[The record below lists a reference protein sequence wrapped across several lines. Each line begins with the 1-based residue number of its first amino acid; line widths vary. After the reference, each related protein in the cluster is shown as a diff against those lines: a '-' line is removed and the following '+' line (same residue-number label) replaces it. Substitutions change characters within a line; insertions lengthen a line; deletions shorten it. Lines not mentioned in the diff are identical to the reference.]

1 MATTSVPVAP
11 VPHVTDPLPDELAA
25 QVRAMA
31 AELDA
36 KVPGKRLDRNL
47 LIGTWNLRE
56 FGGVTQKWLSESDD
70 EPKRD
75 LFSIRA
81 IAELVSRFDIVAL
94 QEVQENIQA
103 LRTLVRALGH
113 HWGLILTDAVKSQ
126 AGDRERLA
134 FVYDTRRVKPSGLA
148 CELVV
153 PDEQLAKGV
162 GPNALKRQFARTPYA
177 VAFRSESQTFIL
189 VTLHI
194 KFGKTAAA
202 RRPELEAIA
211 QWMRDWADDTA
222 DEFHQNLLC
231 LGDFNIDRE
240 DDENFQAF
248 TSRGLR
254 VPDKLRGLDRTLPT
268 VDGKGK
274 FFDQIA
280 WFADDGDAKLTF
292 QYSGA
297 AGNFKW
303 DGFLFPDLDRTQK
316 SFRISDHYPL
326 WCEFLLPD

>member
-1 MATTSVPVAP
+1 MATAVPVAP
-11 VPHVTDPLPDELAA
+11 SPRVTDPLPDDLAE
-25 QVRAMA
+25 QLKAMA
-31 AELDA
+31 AKLDA
-36 KVPGKRLDRNL
+36 DIPGKQLDRNI

-56 FGGVTQKWLSESDD
+56 FGGVTEKWLSEQGDS
-70 EPKRD
+70 PQRD

-81 IAELVSRFDIVAL
+81 IAEVVSRFDVVAI

-103 LRTLVRALGH
+103 LRMLIRALGH
-113 HWGLILTDAVKSQ
+113 HWGLILTDAVKSE

-134 FVYDTRRVKPSGLA
+134 FVYDARRVRPSGLA

-153 PDEQLAKGV
+153 PDEQLEKGV
-162 GPNALKRQFARTPYA
+162 SPDALTEQFAKTPYA
-177 VAFRSESQTFIL
+177 VAFRSEGQTFIL

-194 KFGKTAAA
+194 KFGKTAAG
-202 RRPELEAIA
+202 RKPELNAIA

-231 LGDFNIDRE
+231 LGDFNIDRK
-240 DDENFQAF
+240 DDESFQAF

-254 VPDKLRGLDRTLPT
+254 VPDKLTNLPRTLPT
-268 VDGKGK
+268 ADGAEK

-280 WFADDGDAKLTF
+280 WFADDGKAKLTF
-292 QYSGA
+292 DYSGA
-297 AGNFKW
+297 AGNFEW
-303 DGFLFPDLDRTQK
+303 DKFLFPDLDRTKK